1 MVGTADYSAAAA
13 TLTAVP
19 AHRRRAF
26 ERDFMPALAPATAQ
40 GRSATG
46 RYTYRAGAPAR
57 TSSTA
62 DAEHAKLA
70 HALGVHRQLL
80 SHAASSI
87 RTLTAAR
94 NDLIAQ
100 AVEDGLTVAT
110 IAAVTGE
117 NLRTV
122 RTIALAYDDL
132 QVSGLPRQALLEA
145 LKAKSDELKAA
156 ESHRGQVTERRE
168 ALIVAAARAQT
179 CDDLELASLTGLTPD
194 HIRRSIR
201 GLTRSA

>member
-1 MVGTADYSAAAA
+1 M
-13 TLTAVP
+13 
-19 AHRRRAF
+19 
-26 ERDFMPALAPATAQ
+26 
-40 GRSATG
+40 
-46 RYTYRAGAPAR
+46 
-57 TSSTA
+57 
-62 DAEHAKLA
+62 
-70 HALGVHRQLL
+70 
-80 SHAASSI
+80 
-87 RTLTAAR
+87 
-94 NDLIAQ
+94 IAQ

-117 NLRTV
+117 NLRTI

-145 LKAKSDELKAA
+145 LKAKSEELKAA
-156 ESHRGQVTERRE
+156 ERHRGQVTERRE

>member
-1 MVGTADYSAAAA
+1 MQT
-13 TLTAVP
+13 
-19 AHRRRAF
+19 
-26 ERDFMPALAPATAQ
+26 
-40 GRSATG
+40 RSATG
-46 RYTYRAGAPAR
+46 RYAYRANSPTR
-57 TSSTA
+57 PTVTS
-62 DAEHAKLA
+62 DGEHSKVV

-100 AVEDGLTVAT
+100 AVEDGLSLAT

-132 QVSGLPRQALLEA
+132 HLSGLPRQAQLDA

-156 ESHRGQVTERRE
+156 ERHRGQITERRE
-168 ALIVAAARAQT
+168 SLIVMALRAQV
-179 CDDLELASLTGLTPD
+179 CDDLELASLTGLTPE
-194 HIRRSIR
+194 HIRHAGR
-201 GLTRSA
+201 GHR